1 MHGACRNQSLAAFQ
15 DHVFQ
20 VPGEVAVVPRLC
32 DRDVGGAADPAG
44 AVMEGCAAFGT
55 DVGTVI
61 LVPRPML
68 DAT

>member
-20 VPGEVAVVPRLC
+20 VPGEVAVVPWLC
-32 DRDVGGAADPAG
+32 DRDVTGAAHPAG
-44 AVMEGCAAFGT
+44 AMVKSCTPLGT
-55 DVGTVI
+55 NIGTII
-61 LVPRPML
+61 LVPSPML